1 MKAIS
6 KTARSALI
14 AVTFAAA
21 SPAAAQDAPPA
32 PATVLFVGNSYSYY
46 NDSLHNVV
54 LRLAREAMG
63 EAGKGYAYRSI
74 TISGGSLKHHPF
86 AHYLEPA
93 NIGMKSVD
101 LMILQGFSGAA
112 LDPERAEQFRT
123 AVAEAVDL
131 AEARGTRVALYMT
144 HARGK
149 NHKDYGPDQA
159 GKIAALYRET
169 AEAEGAILLPV
180 GEAFEEAR
188 RRRPDLSLV
197 EFFDNHHPSDEG
209 TYLAAATIMA
219 TLYGK
224 SPVGLEEDMHDQI
237 DPETVAF
244 LQQVAHDVVLGA
256 SGG

>member
-1 MKAIS
+1 MSAR
-6 KTARSALI
+6 KTLFAL
-14 AVTFAAA
+14 ALAMAMPV
-21 SPAAAQDAPPA
+21 AAQEAPPA
-32 PATVLFVGNSYSYY
+32 PSTVLFVGNSYLYY

-74 TISGGSLKHHPF
+74 TISGGSLMHHPV

-93 NIGMKSVD
+93 NIGMRSVD
-101 LMILQGFSGAA
+101 LMILQGNSTAA
-112 LDPERAEQFRT
+112 LEPKRAESFRA
-123 AVAEAVDL
+123 AVAAAVDL
-131 AEARGTRVALYMT
+131 AEAKGTRVGLYMT

-149 NHKDYGPDQA
+149 AHKDFAPGDA
-159 GKIAALYRET
+159 AVIAALYRET

-180 GEAFEEAR
+180 GDAFEEAR

-197 EFFDNHHPSDEG
+197 EVFDNHHPNNEG

-224 SPVGLEEDMHDQI
+224 SPVGLQEDMHGQI
-237 DPETVAF
+237 DRDTVAF